1 MLTYK
6 SGKSILVTYALS
18 HSPLPETSCSEQV
31 SVNNHSFRPIKR
43 YRRGEIRVAIER
55 VESLSCLKNT
65 IVKGWP
71 PNKDAVPN
79 SMTLYFCYRDE
90 QTVQDGIILRGE
102 RVVIPAATRPYIKVK
117 LHAGH
122 RELTHIYAE
131 LENWYSGLA
140 CRAKF
145 DNTWIHAKNAR
156 SPWSSLAKG

>member
-1 MLTYK
+1 M
-6 SGKSILVTYALS
+6 
-18 HSPLPETSCSEQV
+18 
-31 SVNNHSFRPIKR
+31 
-43 YRRGEIRVAIER
+43 IER
-55 VESLSCLKNT
+55 AESLSCLKNT
-65 IVKGWP
+65 IIKGWP

-79 SMTLYFCYRDE
+79 SITLYFCYRDE

-131 LENWYSGLA
+131 LDNWYSGLA

-145 DNTWIHAKNAR
+145 DNTWIHAKNAPLTVTNKLLNR
-156 SPWSSLAKG
+156 YPCTKSLFILSKRLT